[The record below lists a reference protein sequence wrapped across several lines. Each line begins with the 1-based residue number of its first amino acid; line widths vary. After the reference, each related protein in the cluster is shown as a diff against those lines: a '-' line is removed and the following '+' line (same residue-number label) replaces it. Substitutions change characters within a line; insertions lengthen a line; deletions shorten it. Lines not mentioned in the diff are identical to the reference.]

1 MAGVPGAGGA
11 SASAVAGV
19 PGVGGASASA
29 YAVLGAA
36 VVGAWM
42 SPATDCAPSPAMA
55 ADLWE
60 TNRAVPAPALR
71 AHARPDQAAPSWAPV
86 MGGAVMG
93 GAAGWAAP
101 RPERRLCAA
110 PAPPTAA
117 AGSEDHGDDEE
128 DSSRAGQVSSTN
140 VPRAAG
146 DRIRKSDLSAGDRIR
161 KSDSDLSAGDRIRK
175 SDSDLS
181 ATGLT
186 PLLIPNFHNDVMAA
200 FASNEAAAPRAPA
213 VLLGAPRAV
222 LGAPRAAWA
231 AAPITAPYAPDGRV
245 DPSSKFKRKRA
256 SLESLGLPP
265 PARGSC
271 PPPAASDSSG
281 GSGE

>member
-1 MAGVPGAGGA
+1 MAGV
-11 SASAVAGV
+11 S
-19 PGVGGASASA
+19 GVGGASASA

-42 SPATDCAPSPAMA
+42 SPATDCAPSPAIA

-86 MGGAVMG
+86 MRGAVMG

-128 DSSRAGQVSSTN
+128 DSSRKDQVSSTN

-161 KSDSDLSAGDRIRK
+161 KSDSDLSA
-175 SDSDLS
+175 
-181 ATGLT
+181 TGLT
-186 PLLIPNFHNDVMAA
+186 PLLTPNFHDDVMAA

-231 AAPITAPYAPDGRV
+231 AAPITAPFAPDGRV

-265 PARGSC
+265 PTRGSC

>member
-1 MAGVPGAGGA
+1 MAGV
-11 SASAVAGV
+11 S
-19 PGVGGASASA
+19 GVGGASASA

-86 MGGAVMG
+86 KGGAVMG

-146 DRIRKSDLSAGDRIR
+146 DRIRKSD
-161 KSDSDLSAGDRIRK
+161 
-175 SDSDLS
+175 SDLS

-186 PLLIPNFHNDVMAA
+186 PLLTPNFHDDVMAA

-231 AAPITAPYAPDGRV
+231 AAPITAPFAPDGRV

-256 SLESLGLPP
+256 CLESLGLPP

-271 PPPAASDSSG
+271 PPPAASVSSSE
-281 GSGE
+281 SGE